1 MNMDIDKRAQL
12 LCDIKEIV
20 ELLNEKQFNRKEAEN
35 IIVKHN
41 LNNEKIAAINSPLNP
56 GYVMFEHSTDDMMK
70 NNLEMIL
77 RILKIEYAEE
87 LLKLGENKNY

>member
-1 MNMDIDKRAQL
+1 M

-41 LNNEKIAAINSPLNP
+41 LNNEKITAINSPLNP
-56 GYVMFEHSTDDMMK
+56 NVERLEKLTDEAIK
-70 NNLEMIL
+70 NNLRIIFEIL
-77 RILKIEYAEE
+77 YLEYEE
-87 LLKLGENKNY
+87 LSKYSNNKK